1 MADEDLAED
10 PNSLHL
16 SHEEK
21 DIIIEQQGQEIEELK
36 HTIKELSAERDMLL
50 CDVSRLKF
58 ELDMADLKR
67 LSEDRYVYLS
77 LVNVN

>member
-1 MADEDLAED
+1 MADEDDEKA
-10 PNSLHL
+10 NAFCL

-36 HTIKELSAERDMLL
+36 KTIKDLSAERDLLL

-58 ELDMADLKR
+58 ELDMSDLKR
-67 LSEDRYVYLS
+67 LGDER
-77 LVNVN
+77 